1 MKLLILL
8 NAQSTPPKVLGIDNG
23 SLTIPRGLYRPSEK
37 EDPKSLRI
45 DVEAHSS
52 DSRRFK
58 EGQI

>member
-8 NAQSTPPKVLGIDNG
+8 NARSTQPKVLGIDTG

-37 EDPKSLRI
+37 KDPKSLRI
-45 DVEAHSS
+45 DAEAHSS
-52 DSRRFK
+52 DSRRFE